1 MSQPTRRGLLCA
13 TVGALAL
20 ASAAGASAQTSS
32 TQTWPTRTITAVVP
46 FAAGNA
52 IDGVGRIVL
61 EEVSKQLGQP
71 IVIENRPGAGGTIGA
86 AAVARAAPDGHTI
99 LLYSSSFSI
108 SHAIHPNLPY
118 DTLKDFI
125 PVVPFGVQPTVL
137 VTAPSKGF
145 KTLGELVTAAKAKPG
160 AMSFASAGIGAASHM
175 AAERFR
181 VSAGFEALH
190 IPFRGPTDALTAAMQ
205 GEVDFY
211 FLPVAPALPLIKD
224 GKLTALAVGT
234 AKRASALPDVPTTTE
249 AGLKDS
255 AYDFWVG
262 IFVPAKTPQ
271 EIVTRL
277 HDETQ
282 KALDSPAVKDRYA
295 KLGVEPLRL
304 TQEEF
309 VKYFHT
315 DVDETVKLVKAA
327 KIPTQER
334 N

>member
-1 MSQPTRRGLLCA
+1 M
-13 TVGALAL
+13 
-20 ASAAGASAQTSS
+20 
-32 TQTWPTRTITAVVP
+32 
-46 FAAGNA
+46 
-52 IDGVGRIVL
+52 
-61 EEVSKQLGQP
+61 EELSKQLGQP
-71 IVIENRPGAGGTIGA
+71 VVIENRPGAGGTLGA

-108 SHAIHPNLPY
+108 SHAIHANLPY

-125 PVVPFGVQPTVL
+125 PVVPFGLQPTVL

-145 KTLGELVTAAKAKPG
+145 KTLGELVAAAKAKPG

-190 IPFRGPTDALTAAMQ
+190 IPFRGPTDALTAAMR

-211 FLPVAPALPLIKD
+211 FLPVAPALPLIKE
-224 GKLTALAVGT
+224 GKLTALAVST

-262 IFVPAKTPQ
+262 IFVPAKTPP
-271 EIVTRL
+271 EIVARL

-282 KALDSPAVKDRYA
+282 KALDVPSVQERYA

-304 TQEEF
+304 SQEEF
-309 VKYFHT
+309 VKYFHA
-315 DVDETVKLVKAA
+315 DVEDTVKLVKAA

>member
-1 MSQPTRRGLLCA
+1 MSLLTRRGAACA
-13 TVGALAL
+13 AASLMLAL
-20 ASAAGASAQTSS
+20 AGATGASAQA
-32 TQTWPTRTITAVVP
+32 WPTRTITAIVP

-52 IDGVGRIVL
+52 IDGVGRIVM
-61 EEVSKQLGQP
+61 EELSKQLGQP
-71 IVIENRPGAGGTIGA
+71 VVIENRPGAGRTLGA

-108 SHAIHPNLPY
+108 SHAIHANLPY

-125 PVVPFGVQPTVL
+125 PVVPFGLQPTVL

-145 KTLGELVTAAKAKPG
+145 KTLGELVAAAKAKPG

-190 IPFRGPTDALTAAMQ
+190 IPFRGPTDALTAAMR

-211 FLPVAPALPLIKD
+211 FLPVAPALPLIKE
-224 GKLTALAVGT
+224 GKLTALAVST

-262 IFVPAKTPQ
+262 IFVPAKTPP
-271 EIVTRL
+271 EIVARL

-282 KALDSPAVKDRYA
+282 KALDVPSVQERYA

-309 VKYFHT
+309 VKYFHN
-315 DVDETVKLVKAA
+315 DVEDTVKLVKAA

>member
-1 MSQPTRRGLLCA
+1 MSLLTRRGAACA
-13 TVGALAL
+13 AAGLVLAL
-20 ASAAGASAQTSS
+20 AGATGASAQA
-32 TQTWPTRTITAVVP
+32 WPTRTITAIVP

-52 IDGVGRIVL
+52 IDGVGRILL
-61 EEVSKQLGQP
+61 EELSRQLGQP
-71 IVIENRPGAGGTIGA
+71 VVIENRPGAGGTLGA
-86 AAVARAAPDGHTI
+86 ATVARAAPDGHTI

-108 SHAIHPNLPY
+108 SHAIHANLPY

-125 PVVPFGVQPTVL
+125 PVVPFGLQPTVL

-145 KTLGELVTAAKAKPG
+145 KTLGELVAAAKAKPG

-190 IPFRGPTDALTAAMQ
+190 IPFRGPTDALTAAMR

-211 FLPVAPALPLIKD
+211 FLPVAPALPLIKE
-224 GKLTALAVGT
+224 GKLTALAVST

-262 IFVPAKTPQ
+262 IFVPAKTPP
-271 EIVTRL
+271 EIVARL

-282 KALDSPAVKDRYA
+282 KALDVPSVQERYA

-309 VKYFHT
+309 VKYFHN
-315 DVDETVKLVKAA
+315 DVEDTVKLVKAA

>member
-1 MSQPTRRGLLCA
+1 MSLLTRRGVVCA
-13 TVGALAL
+13 AAGMMLAL
-20 ASAAGASAQTSS
+20 AGATGASAQA
-32 TQTWPTRTITAVVP
+32 WPTRTITAIVP

-52 IDGVGRIVL
+52 IDGVGRILL
-61 EEVSKQLGQP
+61 EELSRQLGQP
-71 IVIENRPGAGGTIGA
+71 VVIENRPGAGGTLGA

-108 SHAIHPNLPY
+108 SHAIHANLPY

-125 PVVPFGVQPTVL
+125 PVVPFGLQPTVL

-145 KTLGELVTAAKAKPG
+145 KTLGELVAAAKAKPG

-190 IPFRGPTDALTAAMQ
+190 IPFRGPTDALTAAMR

-211 FLPVAPALPLIKD
+211 FLPVAPALPLIKE
-224 GKLTALAVGT
+224 GKLTALAVST

-262 IFVPAKTPQ
+262 IFVPAKTPP
-271 EIVTRL
+271 EIVARL

-282 KALDSPAVKDRYA
+282 KALDVPSVQERYA

-309 VKYFHT
+309 VKYFHN
-315 DVDETVKLVKAA
+315 DVEDTVKLVKAA

>member
-1 MSQPTRRGLLCA
+1 MTLSHLLRPSLCA
-13 TVGALAL
+13 AACAILSLAVQP
-20 ASAAGASAQTSS
+20 AVAQS
-32 TQTWPTRTITAVVP
+32 WPTRTVTAIVP

-52 IDGVGRIVL
+52 IDAVGRIVL

-71 IVIENRPGAGGTIGA
+71 IVVENRPGAGGSVGA
-86 AAVARAAPDGHTI
+86 AAVARAAPDGYTI

-108 SHAIHPNLPY
+108 SHSIHANLPY

-125 PVVPFGVQPTVL
+125 PVVPLGLQPTVL

-145 KTLGELVTAAKAKPG
+145 KTLGELVTAAKAKAG
-160 AMSFASAGIGAASHM
+160 ALSFASAGIGAASHM

-190 IPFRGPTDALTAAMQ
+190 IPFRGPVDALTAAMQ
-205 GEVDFY
+205 GQVDFY
-211 FLPVAPALPLIKD
+211 FLPIAPALPLIQD
-224 GKLTALAVGT
+224 GRLLALAVST
-234 AKRASALPDVPTTTE
+234 AKRASALPNVPTTTE

-262 IFVPAKTPQ
+262 TFVPAKTPR

-277 HDETQ
+277 HGEIQ
-282 KALDSPAVKDRYA
+282 KALEVPSVKERFA
-295 KLGVEPLRL
+295 KLGAEPMRMSV
-304 TQEEF
+304 EEF
-309 VKYFHT
+309 EKYFQA
-315 DVDETVKLVKAA
+315 DVADIAKLVKAA
-327 KIPTQER
+327 NIPTQQR

>member
-1 MSQPTRRGLLCA
+1 MSLPTRRGAACA
-13 TVGALAL
+13 AASLMLAL
-20 ASAAGASAQTSS
+20 AGATGASAQA
-32 TQTWPTRTITAVVP
+32 WPTRTITAIVP

-52 IDGVGRIVL
+52 IDGVGRILL
-61 EEVSKQLGQP
+61 EELSRQLGQP
-71 IVIENRPGAGGTIGA
+71 VVIENRPGAGGTLGA
-86 AAVARAAPDGHTI
+86 ATVARAAPDGHTI

-108 SHAIHPNLPY
+108 SHAIHANLPY

-125 PVVPFGVQPTVL
+125 PVVPFGLQPTVL

-145 KTLGELVTAAKAKPG
+145 KTLGELVAAAKAKPG

-190 IPFRGPTDALTAAMQ
+190 IPFRGPTDALTAAMR

-211 FLPVAPALPLIKD
+211 FLPVAPALPLIKE
-224 GKLTALAVGT
+224 GKLTALAVST

-262 IFVPAKTPQ
+262 IFVPAKTPP
-271 EIVTRL
+271 EIVARL

-282 KALDSPAVKDRYA
+282 KALDVPSVQERYA

-309 VKYFHT
+309 VKYFHN
-315 DVDETVKLVKAA
+315 DVEDTVKLVKAA

>member
-1 MSQPTRRGLLCA
+1 
-13 TVGALAL
+13 
-20 ASAAGASAQTSS
+20 
-32 TQTWPTRTITAVVP
+32 
-46 FAAGNA
+46 
-52 IDGVGRIVL
+52 
-61 EEVSKQLGQP
+61 
-71 IVIENRPGAGGTIGA
+71 VIENRPGAGGTLGA

-108 SHAIHPNLPY
+108 SHAIHANLPY

-125 PVVPFGVQPTVL
+125 PVVPFGLQPTVL

-145 KTLGELVTAAKAKPG
+145 KSLGELVAAAKAKPG

-190 IPFRGPTDALTAAMQ
+190 IPFRGPTDALTAAMR

-211 FLPVAPALPLIKD
+211 FLPVAPALPLIKE
-224 GKLTALAVGT
+224 GKLTALAVST

-262 IFVPAKTPQ
+262 IFVPAKTPP
-271 EIVTRL
+271 EIVARL

-282 KALDSPAVKDRYA
+282 KALDVPSVQERYA

-309 VKYFHT
+309 VKYFHN
-315 DVDETVKLVKAA
+315 DVEDMVKLVKAA

>member
-1 MSQPTRRGLLCA
+1 MSLPTRRGAACA
-13 TVGALAL
+13 AASLMLAL
-20 ASAAGASAQTSS
+20 AGATGASAQA
-32 TQTWPTRTITAVVP
+32 WPTRTITAIVP

-52 IDGVGRIVL
+52 IDGVGRILL
-61 EEVSKQLGQP
+61 EELSRQLGQP
-71 IVIENRPGAGGTIGA
+71 VVIENRPGAGGTLGA
-86 AAVARAAPDGHTI
+86 ATVARAAPDGHTI

-108 SHAIHPNLPY
+108 SHAIHANLPY

-125 PVVPFGVQPTVL
+125 PVVPFGLQPTVL

-145 KTLGELVTAAKAKPG
+145 KTLGELVAAAKAKPG

-190 IPFRGPTDALTAAMQ
+190 IPFRGPTDALTAAMR

-211 FLPVAPALPLIKD
+211 FLPVAPALPLIKE
-224 GKLTALAVGT
+224 GKLTALAVST

-262 IFVPAKTPQ
+262 IFVPAKTPP
-271 EIVTRL
+271 EIVARL

-282 KALDSPAVKDRYA
+282 KALDVPSVQERYA

-309 VKYFHT
+309 VKYFHN
-315 DVDETVKLVKAA
+315 DVEDMVKLVKAA